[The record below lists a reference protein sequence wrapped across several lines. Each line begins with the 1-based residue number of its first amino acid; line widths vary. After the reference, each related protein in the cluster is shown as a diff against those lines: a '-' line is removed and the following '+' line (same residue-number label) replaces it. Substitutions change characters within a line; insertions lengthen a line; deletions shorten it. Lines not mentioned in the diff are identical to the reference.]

1 MRNILKTG
9 VALLVLCHVPMGSLA
24 NDNNATP
31 LPDFNGNGVVDIPD
45 FLMFAEHFGLR
56 QGDEGYEARFDL
68 DGDGTIGI
76 GDFLIFVDSFG
87 KKVPSAVFSIPD
99 VNLRAAIAAALGKAG
114 GASITVAEMKTLNR
128 LHAPEAG
135 INDLTGLESA
145 TSLTRLYLT
154 GNNITDISPLAGLAN
169 LEILNLAGN
178 GITDISPLVG
188 LTSLESL
195 LLGSF
200 SGNNNITDISPLAG
214 LSNLTRLALW
224 SRDIT
229 DISPLAGLVNLTDI
243 ALFRVRI
250 TNQAALASL
259 LTGRTNLTRLSLGA
273 NGITDISPLARLS
286 NLTYLHLS
294 YNNITDISPLASLS
308 NLTRLELVV
317 CDVTDISPL
326 AGLSNLM
333 ELHLSYN
340 NITDI
345 SPVAGLANLEILGLP
360 GNGITDISPLVGLTS
375 LESLNLAD
383 NNNITDISPLA
394 SLTSL
399 ERLNFRNND
408 ITDISPLASMTN
420 LEWLDFSI
428 NHLMRISALAGL
440 ANLTELFLE
449 FNAISDTSPLS
460 GLANLTELSLRG
472 NPLNDTSINDLIPAL
487 QNRGVKVQ
495 YDSFREGDFD
505 IELVFTE
512 DFTGGHKSVLQYVAR
527 RWMAVIAEDLP
538 DYEFT
543 QGWSGRCGDQSFE
556 IPSGE
561 RIDDLRI
568 YMTTFEGGTAVGYG
582 GPSLLREETHLPV
595 LGCMHFDLKRAN
607 LLITGLHEI
616 GHVLGFGPV
625 WRDLGFRQDLDGDT
639 HFNGPL
645 AIAAFNDA
653 GGRDYTGKKVPV
665 SGGHWRRPVL
675 SGELMVS
682 GGGAALSA
690 ITVQSMADLGYGVD
704 VTQAD
709 PYTLPGTSAGKASAK
724 IAVATPAIPRV
735 DVTQAD
741 ALPGADPHWQGRVPE
756 VLPSIFGQDH
766 WRGRLESA
774 QRVWSRGFDLR
785 DNRLMWRPASPAE
798 TEPKL
803 SCGVDLMT
811 EPIYVINPQG
821 YIIRTIGR

>member
-31 LPDFNGNGVVDIPD
+31 SPDFDGDGTVGFPD
-45 FLMFAEHFGLR
+45 FLLFGDVFGSS
-56 QGDEGYEARFDL
+56 QGDEGYKARFDL
-68 DGDGTIGI
+68 DGDGTIGFS
-76 GDFLIFVDSFG
+76 DFLIFVDSFG
-87 KKVPSAVFSIPD
+87 GIFIPD
-99 VNLRAAIAAALGKAG
+99 ANLRAAIAAALGKAG

-286 NLTYLHLS
+286 NLTYLQLS
-294 YNNITDISPLASLS
+294 YNNITDISPLAGLS

-543 QGWSGRCGDQSFE
+543 QGWSGKCGDQSFE